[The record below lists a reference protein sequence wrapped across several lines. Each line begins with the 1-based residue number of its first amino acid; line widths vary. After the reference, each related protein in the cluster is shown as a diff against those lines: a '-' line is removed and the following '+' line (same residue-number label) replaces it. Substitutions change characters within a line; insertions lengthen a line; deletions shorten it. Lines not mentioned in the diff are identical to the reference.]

1 MEWRQTGF
9 TFKVKLLTA
18 QENLGKSRK
27 TNWVPAVAARV
38 HNLGKSGKTNWV
50 HNALLIA
57 QENLGRQKAK

>member
-18 QENLGKSRK
+18 QK
-27 TNWVPAVAARV
+27 
-38 HNLGKSGKTNWV
+38 NLGKSGKTNWV